1 MPSLYYIEINFLFIF
16 QCWILHS
23 GWSGT
28 WKIVVDS
35 NQQLQWH
42 DYRAWPCPLCT
53 PFVNVWFWRPSGHG
67 RLRTYSSHVFTNP
80 EFSIC
85 IFFFEK
91 FFVFS
96 IKKIAVMLAFFN
108 LFWFLNENPFTTDQ
122 SKRQI
127 SWKKFRFRRFRIR
140 EIMWWTRYRFF
151 FWNIVK
157 LQKLY
162 DHPMTTR

>member
-1 MPSLYYIEINFLFIF
+1 MLEVGFNVHNFKYHELSIEFCFINSCQSSIESLLFVQFLVCQICSWIKAIVPSLYYIEINFLFIF

-53 PFVNVWFWRPSGHG
+53 PCVNVWFWRPSGYG
-67 RLRTYSSHVFTNP
+67 RLRTYSSHVFTNS

-85 IFFFEK
+85 IFFF
-91 FFVFS
+91 
-96 IKKIAVMLAFFN
+96 LRN
-108 LFWFLNENPFTTDQ
+108 FL
-122 SKRQI
+122 SSR
-127 SWKKFRFRRFRIR
+127 
-140 EIMWWTRYRFF
+140 
-151 FWNIVK
+151 
-157 LQKLY
+157 
-162 DHPMTTR
+162 